1 MMNLRNLGAGIVLL
15 LIVLGG
21 IWFVMISS
29 YEEDLGTKNEYLA
42 VDSVNNLTM
51 E

>member
-29 YEEDLGTKNEYLA
+29 YEEDLTKWIRKINAILEP
-42 VDSVNNLTM
+42 
-51 E
+51 